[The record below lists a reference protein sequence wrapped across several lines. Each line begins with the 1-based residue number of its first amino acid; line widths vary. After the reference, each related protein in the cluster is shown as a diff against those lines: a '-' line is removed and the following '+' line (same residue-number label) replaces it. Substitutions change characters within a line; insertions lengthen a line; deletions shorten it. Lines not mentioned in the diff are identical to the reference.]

1 MLLTALTMAAV
12 KIQKYNKKERQEK
25 VMKKRMLLAA
35 GLIAAMLMTGCGST
49 KAPAAAESAETPA
62 AEEETVSEPEETA
75 EAEESTPAAGET
87 AASELL
93 AGKKVIYINSNVNDD
108 WNVIST
114 KYLEALVTGAGGE
127 CIIYN
132 AEGDSAKQ
140 AQMVDDSISA
150 KPDVLVV
157 KPIDQAAIVP
167 ALQRLNEAGI
177 PIITLDMGI
186 FKDAD
191 VDILCAIQT
200 NQESLGAINAQYIV
214 DKAKETGVKA
224 EIVTV
229 LGDMSS
235 DLAQMRQKG
244 FNDVIE
250 ANSEY
255 AEVLAETESKWDPS
269 QAYTAVKDMMTA
281 HPEANTVFSCADGM
295 GIGALQALNDMGK
308 QIPMGEEGHIT
319 FVSIDCD
326 PNGCKGIEDG
336 YIDQEAEHNAALH
349 SDIAFK
355 LIVDYVNGYELPENV
370 FFQTTARNID
380 NVADAWGNLD
390 VENVSNWG
398 WMEQDAYVMQTPYT
412 E

>member
-1 MLLTALTMAAV
+1 
-12 KIQKYNKKERQEK
+12 
-25 VMKKRMLLAA
+25 MKKRVLAGVLSMA
-35 GLIAAMLMTGCGST
+35 MVLGSGAAVVPVM
-49 KAPAAAESAETPA
+49 
-62 AEEETVSEPEETA
+62 
-75 EAEESTPAAGET
+75 AEESTPA
-87 AASELL
+87 SKLL
-93 AGKKVIYINSNVNDD
+93 EGKKIVYVNSNVNDD

-114 KYLEALVTGAGGE
+114 KYLEALVEGAGGE

-157 KPIDQAAIVP
+157 KPIDQASIIP
-167 ALQRLNEAGI
+167 ALQRLNEAEI
-177 PIITLDMGI
+177 PIMTLDMGI
-186 FKDAD
+186 IKDAD
-191 VDILCAIQT
+191 VDILSAIQT
-200 NQESLGAINAQYIV
+200 DQESLGAINAQFVV
-214 DKAKETGVKA
+214 DKAKESGEKA
-224 EIVTV
+224 EIITV

-281 HPEANTVFSCADGM
+281 HPEANTVFCCADGM
-295 GIGALQALNDMGK
+295 GIGALQALSDMGK
-308 QIPMGEEGHIT
+308 KVKVGEDGHIT

-326 PNGCKGIEDG
+326 PNGCKAIEDG
-336 YIDQEAEHNAALH
+336 FIDREAEHNAALH

-355 LIVDYVNGYELPENV
+355 LIVDYLHGYDIPKDV
-370 FFQTTARNID
+370 FFETTARNID

-390 VENVSNWG
+390 VDNVSQWG
-398 WMEQDAYVMQTPYT
+398 WMDQDVYTLQTPYT

>member
-1 MLLTALTMAAV
+1 M
-12 KIQKYNKKERQEK
+12 R
-25 VMKKRMLLAA
+25 KRILLAA
-35 GLIAAMLMTGCGST
+35 GLMIAAMLTGCST
-49 KAPAAAESAETPA
+49 GASNTPQEPAEAQVEAV
-62 AEEETVSEPEETA
+62 EEENGQESKDVSGEPV
-75 EAEESTPAAGET
+75 
-87 AASELL
+87 AASKLL
-93 AGKKVIYINSNVNDD
+93 EGKKVIYINSNVNDD

-114 KYLEALVTGAGGE
+114 KYLEALVKGAGGE

-140 AQMVDDSISA
+140 AQMVDDSIAA

-191 VDILCAIQT
+191 VNILCAIQT
-200 NQESLGAINAQYIV
+200 DQESLGAINAQYIV
-214 DKAKETGVKA
+214 DKAKETGKKA
-224 EIVTV
+224 KIVTV

-235 DLAQMRQKG
+235 DLAQMRQRG
-244 FNDVIE
+244 FNEVIE
-250 ANSEY
+250 ANAEY

-281 HPEANTVFSCADGM
+281 HPEADTVFCCADGM

-308 QIPMGEEGHIT
+308 QIPAGEEGHIT

-326 PNGCKGIEDG
+326 PNGCKGIENG
-336 YIDQEAEHNAALH
+336 FIDQEAEHNAALH

-355 LIVDYVNGYELPENV
+355 MIVDYVNGYELPEHV
-370 FFQTTARNID
+370 FFQTTARNIE

-390 VENVSNWG
+390 VKNVSGWG
-398 WMEQDAYVMQTPYT
+398 WMEQDAYVMQTAYT

>member
-1 MLLTALTMAAV
+1 
-12 KIQKYNKKERQEK
+12 
-25 VMKKRMLLAA
+25 MKKRTLLAA
-35 GLIAAMLMTGCGST
+35 GLAAVMLMTGCGG
-49 KAPAAAESAETPA
+49 AVPAATEEPAETQA
-62 AEEETVSEPEETA
+62 AEETASEPEEA
-75 EAEESTPAAGET
+75 AQEEQESTPAAKEET
-87 AASELL
+87 PASELL

-114 KYLEALVTGAGGE
+114 KYLEALVKGAGGE

-167 ALQRLNEAGI
+167 ALQRMNDAGI

-214 DKAKETGVKA
+214 DRAKETGVKA

-250 ANSEY
+250 ANAEY

-336 YIDQEAEHNAALH
+336 FIDQEAEHNAALH

-390 VENVSNWG
+390 VENVSDWG
-398 WMEQDAYVMQTPYT
+398 WMEQDAYVLQTAYT

>member
-1 MLLTALTMAAV
+1 
-12 KIQKYNKKERQEK
+12 
-25 VMKKRMLLAA
+25 MKKRTLLAA
-35 GLIAAMLMTGCGST
+35 GLAAVMLMTGCGGA
-49 KAPAAAESAETPA
+49 APAATEEPAETQA
-62 AEEETVSEPEETA
+62 AEETASEPEEA
-75 EAEESTPAAGET
+75 AQEEQESTPAAKEET
-87 AASELL
+87 PASELL

-114 KYLEALVTGAGGE
+114 KYLEALVKGAGGE

-167 ALQRLNEAGI
+167 ALQRMNDAGI

-214 DKAKETGVKA
+214 DRAKETGVKA

-250 ANSEY
+250 ANAEY

-336 YIDQEAEHNAALH
+336 FIDQEAEHNAALH

-390 VENVSNWG
+390 VENVSDWG
-398 WMEQDAYVMQTPYT
+398 WMEQDAYVLQTAYT

>member
-1 MLLTALTMAAV
+1 
-12 KIQKYNKKERQEK
+12 
-25 VMKKRMLLAA
+25 MKKRTLLAA
-35 GLIAAMLMTGCGST
+35 GLAAVMLMTGCGGA
-49 KAPAAAESAETPA
+49 APAATEEPAETQT
-62 AEEETVSEPEETA
+62 AEETASEPEETA
-75 EAEESTPAAGET
+75 QEEQESASAAKEETP
-87 AASELL
+87 ASELL

-114 KYLEALVTGAGGE
+114 KYLEALVKGAGGE

-167 ALQRLNEAGI
+167 ALQRMNDAGI

-214 DKAKETGVKA
+214 DRAKETGVKA

-250 ANSEY
+250 ANAEY

-336 YIDQEAEHNAALH
+336 FIDQEAEHNAALH

-390 VENVSNWG
+390 VENVSDWG
-398 WMEQDAYVMQTPYT
+398 WMEQDAYVLQTAYT

>member
-1 MLLTALTMAAV
+1 
-12 KIQKYNKKERQEK
+12 
-25 VMKKRMLLAA
+25 MKKRTLLAA
-35 GLIAAMLMTGCGST
+35 GLAAVMLMTGCGGA
-49 KAPAAAESAETPA
+49 APAATEEPAETQA
-62 AEEETVSEPEETA
+62 AEETASEPEEA
-75 EAEESTPAAGET
+75 AQEEQESASAAKEETP
-87 AASELL
+87 ASELL

-114 KYLEALVTGAGGE
+114 KYLEALVKGAGGE

-167 ALQRLNEAGI
+167 ALQRMNDAGI

-214 DKAKETGVKA
+214 DRAKETGVKA

-250 ANSEY
+250 ANAEY

-336 YIDQEAEHNAALH
+336 FIDQEAEHNAALH

-390 VENVSNWG
+390 VENVSDWG
-398 WMEQDAYVMQTPYT
+398 WMEQDAYVLQTAYT

>member
-1 MLLTALTMAAV
+1 
-12 KIQKYNKKERQEK
+12 
-25 VMKKRMLLAA
+25 MKKRTLLAA
-35 GLIAAMLMTGCGST
+35 GLAAVMLMTGCGGA
-49 KAPAAAESAETPA
+49 APAATEEPAETQA
-62 AEEETVSEPEETA
+62 AEETASEPEETA
-75 EAEESTPAAGET
+75 QEEQESASAAKEETP
-87 AASELL
+87 ASELL

-114 KYLEALVTGAGGE
+114 KYLEALVKGAGGE

-167 ALQRLNEAGI
+167 ALQRMNDAGI

-214 DKAKETGVKA
+214 DRAKETGVKA

-250 ANSEY
+250 ANAEY

-336 YIDQEAEHNAALH
+336 FIDQEAEHNAALH

-390 VENVSNWG
+390 VENVSDWG
-398 WMEQDAYVMQTPYT
+398 WMEQDAYVLQTAYT

>member
-49 KAPAAAESAETPA
+49 EAPAAAESAETPA
-62 AEEETVSEPEETA
+62 AAEETVSEPEETA

-114 KYLEALVTGAGGE
+114 KYLEALVKGAGGE

-336 YIDQEAEHNAALH
+336 FIDQEAEHNAALH